1 MKRSRQPNGFTLTE
15 VLVATTL
22 LAIIMSAVYGLLVS
36 IIGLGQTQ
44 DRDDHRQREAHAL
57 LELLQRDYANLHA
70 GGSSFFHGDN
80 EFITLYTVGRPLDP
94 EDGEAPRLL
103 EVVYRFDRAEGVV
116 TREEALVEG
125 GLPNLGDSARPERGD
140 GIERT
145 SASTLKIAGQVS
157 EFDLRYLW
165 MPRPESAYWQDR
177 PMPREPREVRRH
189 APGWGY
195 PQAISVR
202 LRLAAPEG
210 NPAEDLVR
218 TLRLPT
224 RTLNRQRDPWELDRM
239 LGGDQ

>member
-1 MKRSRQPNGFTLTE
+1 MKGARQPNGFTLTE

-36 IIGLGQTQ
+36 VVGIGQTQ

-70 GGSSFFHGDN
+70 GGSPFFRGDN
-80 EFITLYTVGRPLDP
+80 QSITLYTVGRPLDP

-103 EVVYRFDRAEGVV
+103 EVVYRFDRAERVV
-116 TREEALVEG
+116 TREESLVEG
-125 GLPNLGDSARPERGD
+125 GLPAVAERGD
-140 GIERT
+140 AIERK
-145 SASTLKIAGQVS
+145 SISSLEIARSVA
-157 EFDLRYLW
+157 EFDLHYLW
-165 MPRPESAYWQDR
+165 MTRPESTYWQDR
-177 PMPREPREVRRH
+177 PVHREPREVQRH

-195 PQAISVR
+195 PQAISVH
-202 LRLAAPEG
+202 LRLAAPDG
-210 NPAEDLVR
+210 YPAEDLVR

-239 LGGDQ
+239 LEGAP